1 MRTRTIFAIAGAVAA
16 GGVPGTAAQPG
27 AGPSPYLLA
36 FAGDRD
42 EKQSDFFAVID
53 VRAGSPSRGKVV
65 AILDEVGFA
74 PEADARATTVRLTR
88 CPLLETAK
96 EYPDV
101 VCGVHLG
108 IVRGALEEYGA
119 DSTRTDL
126 LPFAEPGA
134 CRLHLLTRAEH
145 R

>member
-1 MRTRTIFAIAGAVAA
+1 VVR
-16 GGVPGTAAQPG
+16 
-27 AGPSPYLLA
+27 LL
-36 FAGDRD
+36 DD
-42 EKQSDFFAVID
+42 
-53 VRAGSPSRGKVV
+53 
-65 AILDEVGFA
+65 VGFS
-74 PEADARATTVRLTR
+74 PETDDRATTVRLTR

-108 IVRGALEEYGA
+108 IARGALEEYGA